1 MGVGVDAAGD
11 DVAARGVD
19 DLLAG
24 QRGQA
29 GRHLGDA
36 PVGAGA
42 HVGDPLPVDVD
53 EGPAR
58 YEHVNKLLG
67 EVDKLLKAVVSRTS

>member
-19 DLLAG
+19 DLLA
-24 QRGQA
+24 RAA
-29 GRHLGDA
+29 GVRPAADLGDA

-67 EVDKLLKAVVSRTS
+67 RG